1 MKRIFK
7 YALAITLAMPLCA
20 AAGNPQKEYDRVL
33 KHEISGQDSAK
44 VMTLAENTLSVNGP
58 DIPLEDLTAGKI
70 YYMRAASGVLPSFE
84 KYIRKYAGITPVSK
98 AELGRINHKDV
109 LIIGV
114 RDTKDAS
121 ASLRG
126 ISLPECKII
135 MAVFGAK
142 ERKARKTFGHVTE
155 NIVSSEN
162 TAFFSQIAAAEAI
175 FGGLSDKN
183 SPAIRLGY
191 GYPEQ
196 AGMSSDSLSKIDA
209 ILRETVE
216 SGAAPGVH
224 VLVARHGRVVYDRWY
239 GTTMGSM
246 DGSARVDSDMI
257 YDMASV
263 TKVMATLPFV
273 MKLYEEGKIKL
284 DDRLGDV
291 MPKFKGTNKE
301 DMLLSDILTHR
312 AGLKAWIPYYLQTID
327 TTTRPPT
334 E

>member
-20 AAGNPQKEYDRVL
+20 AAGNPQKEYDRAL

-126 ISLPECKII
+126 ISLPQCKII

-155 NIVSSEN
+155 NIVSSGN

-191 GYPEQ
+191 GYPN
-196 AGMSSDSLSKIDA
+196 K
-209 ILRETVE
+209 
-216 SGAAPGVH
+216 PGC
-224 VLVARHGRVVYDRWY
+224 
-239 GTTMGSM
+239 
-246 DGSARVDSDMI
+246 
-257 YDMASV
+257 
-263 TKVMATLPFV
+263 
-273 MKLYEEGKIKL
+273 
-284 DDRLGDV
+284 
-291 MPKFKGTNKE
+291 
-301 DMLLSDILTHR
+301 
-312 AGLKAWIPYYLQTID
+312 
-327 TTTRPPT
+327 PPT
-334 E
+334 AFRK